1 MEASE
6 GEKVPSDDA
15 EKQTAEAAP
24 HKGHS
29 PEPPLP
35 LAREIPFVI
44 VLCATQLLTQASLG
58 NTITPL
64 YIISKSFGTT
74 DPGQLSW
81 CK

>member
-6 GEKVPSDDA
+6 LEKVPSQDA
-15 EKQTAEAAP
+15 EKQTAEASP
-24 HKGHS
+24 HKGDS
-29 PEPPLP
+29 PERPLP
-35 LAREIPFVI
+35 LAQEIPFMI
-44 VLCATQLLTQASLG
+44 VLCLTQLLTQASLG

-81 CK
+81 CE